1 GLRILVVDDNI
12 DAAEMLAMLLDLL
25 GHQTHLAHTGPAA
38 LDATADFQPEVIFLD
53 IGLPGLSG
61 YEVARRL
68 RADGVTARAR
78 LVALTG
84 FDGEDEAE
92 RARAAGFDRHV
103 VKPIDP
109 FTLESLLR

>member
-1 GLRILVVDDNI
+1 MRVVVIEDHVD
-12 DAAEMLAMLLDLL
+12 
-25 GHQTHLAHTGPAA
+25 
-38 LDATADFQPEVIFLD
+38 TADLMQEILSDAGHEVRVANSGEAGVTAARELRAEVVLCD
-53 IGLPGLSG
+53 VGLPDIDG

-78 LVALTG
+78 LIALTG
-84 FDGEDEAE
+84 YDGDEE
-92 RARAAGFDRHV
+92 SKRARAAGFDRHV